1 MTALGIDEFSAFFRA
16 VHGHGPFPWQERLA
30 RQVLGTGQW
39 PALLDLPTA
48 AGKTA
53 AIDIAVFHLAYEAEK
68 GPNRKAP
75 MRILFVV
82 DRRIVVDEAFRR
94 AHKIAGALRGPTGGV
109 LLKVSERLAQLSGD
123 GSRPLDVVRLRGGVP
138 QERDWAR
145 SPAQPLVAVSTVDQ
159 VGSRLLFRGYG
170 VSPRMRPVHAGLVG
184 ADALWLLDE
193 VHLSQPLS
201 ETLDAL
207 MQGHAPEGGGV
218 LADRPRLAPF
228 SVVHLSATP
237 GRDATGAFG
246 LAEADWANEVLER
259 RLTSSKLASLI
270 PAGDDLAESFVEQA
284 LRLAGL
290 VEEPPR
296 GGRTR
301 KSRAKTKRKAD
312 RAADTLPEVHRVA
325 VVVNRVNLARQVFH
339 RLRQRIEKEHTGQ
352 ADVILLT
359 GRVRPLDRDFL
370 LDRLR
375 PLFASPKRAT
385 PDKPIILVAT
395 QTVEVGAD
403 FDVDALVTE
412 IAPLDAL
419 RQRFGRLDRLGLR
432 GRSWAAIL
440 VPAKESQWKAPE
452 WSVLESIYGE
462 SAKAT
467 ADWLTQLGGEIDFGV
482 KAFGQREKAI
492 TDDLLAPRAQAPVL
506 LPVYA
511 DLWATTSPEPAVTPE
526 PALFLHGP
534 GTSADV
540 QVVWRADIE
549 PTNEDW
555 ANQSLEI
562 CPPSSLEAM
571 SVPIWAVSRWLQQ
584 AQELPFADVPERT
597 PDEDT
602 GRAGR
607 PCLRRT
613 GDRWVRSYAAHLLAG
628 DTIVVPCDYGG
639 CDLYG
644 WNPEYLEPVAD
655 LGVEAHY
662 RQRRKGALRVTEGT
676 LTNALSHT
684 EGLPAGE
691 IWRAV
696 RQSIPD
702 EADTDASAIHIDLL
716 GVEGLPETW
725 KKLLKG
731 MEGRRL
737 RVEPIDQDALS
748 RGFAL
753 WTERRLR
760 DGLLDIT
767 DEDQET
773 PGHEAMTAYVDSSAI
788 GVEVELTAHLD
799 HVEAAAGSYAQRA
812 GLAESMV
819 ALLCLAARMHD
830 LGKADPRFQA
840 DLRGTNALARQHP
853 ELAALLVE
861 PQGELL
867 AKSGQTRLGPGLH
880 AAPQGF
886 RHEALSVALAEKH
899 PAVAKLSQDERDLL
913 LWLVGTHHGWG
924 RPFFPPPMDEAAG
937 TESRVSLDG
946 TELSAA
952 ADEAPLRLD
961 QGWFER
967 VESLRRAYGPWELA
981 RLEAILR
988 LADHA
993 ASADEQEGPPRE
1005 RSEARP

>member
-1 MTALGIDEFSAFFRA
+1 MTPLGTDDFRPFFSA
-16 VHGHGPFPWQERLA
+16 VHAHEPFPWQERLA
-30 RQVLGTGQW
+30 RQVLETGHW
-39 PALLDLPTA
+39 PGLLDLPTA

-68 GPNRKAP
+68 GPDRKAP

-94 AHKIAGALRGPTGGV
+94 AHKIAEALLGATSGALLEV
-109 LLKVSERLAQLSGD
+109 KERLAQLSGD
-123 GSRPLDVVRLRGGVP
+123 ASRPLDVVRLRGGVP

-259 RLTSSKLASLI
+259 RLTASKLASLI

-290 VEEPPR
+290 GKEPPKGAR
-296 GGRTR
+296 TKKRTR
-301 KSRAKTKRKAD
+301 AKKDEAEIS
-312 RAADTLPEVHRVA
+312 AGPIPEVHRLA
-325 VVVNRVNLARQVFH
+325 VVVNRVNLARQVFQ
-339 RLRQRIEKEHTGQ
+339 RLRERIAKEHRGE

-359 GRVRPLDRDFL
+359 GRVRPLDRDL
-370 LDRLR
+370 LLSKLR
-375 PLFASPKRAT
+375 PLFASPERAA
-385 PDKPIILVAT
+385 PEQPIILVAT

-432 GRSWAAIL
+432 GRSRAAIL

-452 WSVLESIYGE
+452 WSVLDSIYGA

-467 ADWLTQLGGEIDFGV
+467 ADWLTQLGDEIDFGI
-482 KAFGQREKAI
+482 KAFGPHQDAI

-511 DLWATTSPEPAVTPE
+511 DLWATTSPEPTVTPE

-534 GTSADV
+534 STSADV
-540 QVVWRADIE
+540 QVIWRADIDPADE
-549 PTNEDW
+549 NSASRW
-555 ANQSLEI
+555 LGI
-562 CPPSSLEAM
+562 CPPSSLEVV

-584 AQELPFADVPERT
+584 AEELPFADVPERT

-607 PCLRRT
+607 PCLRRA
-613 GDRWVRSYAAHLLAG
+613 GDRWVKAYVADLRAG

-655 LGVEAHY
+655 LGAEAHY
-662 RQRRKGALRVTEGT
+662 RQRRKGALRVTEAT
-676 LTNALSHT
+676 LTSALAHT

-691 IWRAV
+691 VWRAV
-696 RQSIPD
+696 RQATPD
-702 EADTDASAIHIDLL
+702 EADTDASVIHADLL

-725 KKLLKG
+725 MKLLRG

-737 RVEPIDQDALS
+737 RVEPIDLDDPS

-760 DGLLDIT
+760 DGLLDTT
-767 DEDQET
+767 DEDEET
-773 PGHEAMTAYVDSSAI
+773 PGDEAMTGFLDSSAI
-788 GVEVELTAHLD
+788 GVEVELTGHLA
-799 HVEAAAGSYAQRA
+799 HVEAAARSFARRA
-812 GLAESMV
+812 GLPESMV
-819 ALLCLAARMHD
+819 ALLCLAGRMHD

-840 DLRGTNALARQHP
+840 DLRGTSALARWDP
-853 ELAALLVE
+853 MVGALLAAT
-861 PQGELL
+861 QGELL
-867 AKSGQTRLGPGLH
+867 AKARQASGRWGPR
-880 AAPQGF
+880 ATPESF
-886 RHEALSVALAEKH
+886 RHEALSVALAKKH
-899 PAVAKLSQDERDLL
+899 PAVARLSQDERDLL

-924 RPFFPPPMDEAAG
+924 RPFFPPPTDDAAG
-937 TESRVSLDG
+937 TESRVSLDDM
-946 TELSAA
+946 ELSAA

-967 VESLRRAYGPWELA
+967 AERLRRVYGPWELA

-988 LADHA
+988 LADHT
-993 ASADEQEGPPRE
+993 ASAEEQA
-1005 RSEARP
+1005 EAGL